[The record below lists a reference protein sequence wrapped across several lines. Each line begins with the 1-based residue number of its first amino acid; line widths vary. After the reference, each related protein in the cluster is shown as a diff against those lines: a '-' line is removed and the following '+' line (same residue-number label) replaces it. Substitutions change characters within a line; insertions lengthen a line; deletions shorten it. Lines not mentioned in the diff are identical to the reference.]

1 MKTAEQIAEEVS
13 HLEGRANVKAINH
26 LYKQQ
31 ENEFQFARAIKQVRA
46 YVGTCGERYGLA
58 YCQLLEQ
65 ALNTIANETFA

>member
-1 MKTAEQIAEEVS
+1 MKTAEQIADETS
-13 HLEGRANVKAINH
+13 HLEGRANIKAINQ

-31 ENEFQFARAIKQVRA
+31 ENEFKIARAIKQVRG

-65 ALNTIANETFA
+65 ALNTVANETFA